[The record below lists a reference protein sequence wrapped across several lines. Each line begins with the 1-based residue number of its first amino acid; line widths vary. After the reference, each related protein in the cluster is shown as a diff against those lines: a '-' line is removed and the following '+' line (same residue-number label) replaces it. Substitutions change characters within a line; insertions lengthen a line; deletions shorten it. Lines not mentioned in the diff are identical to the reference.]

1 MNNSEASA
9 ALPVII
15 RPRRFVDNRGWFS
28 ETYNEGRL
36 IEIGIHHPF
45 VQDNQSCSTRAGTLR
60 GLHFQVPPASQ
71 AKLITVLCG
80 SILDVAVDIR
90 HGSPT
95 FGRHVSIKLSPDN
108 GDQFYVPSGFAHG
121 FLALE
126 DNTAVLY
133 KVSHPYAPAQ
143 ECGLRWNDPDLA
155 IAWPV
160 DDRDLV
166 ISDKDRKLPLVT
178 EFRSPFVYN
187 GRSLVAPSL
196 IEL

>member
-1 MNNSEASA
+1 MNNSEASV

-15 RPRRFVDNRGWFS
+15 RPKRFVDNRGWFS

-36 IEIGIHHPF
+36 IEIGISHRF

-71 AKLITVLCG
+71 AKLVTVLRG
-80 SILDVAVDIR
+80 RILDIAVDIR

-95 FGRHVSIKLSPDN
+95 FGRHVSVELSPQN

-126 DNTAVLY
+126 DDTVVLY
-133 KVSHPYAPAQ
+133 KVSHPFAP
-143 ECGLRWNDPDLA
+143 EHESGLRWNDPDLA

-160 DDRDLV
+160 DERDVV
-166 ISDKDRKLPLVT
+166 ISEKDRKLPLVT
-178 EFRSPFVYN
+178 EFISPFAYN
-187 GRSLVAPSL
+187 GRSLVPPSL
-196 IEL
+196 TQL

>member
-9 ALPVII
+9 ALPLII
-15 RPRRFVDNRGWFS
+15 RPKRFVDNRGWFS

-45 VQDNQSCSTRAGTLR
+45 VQDNQSCSTRSGTLR
-60 GLHFQVPPASQ
+60 GIHFQVPPAAQ
-71 AKLITVLCG
+71 AKLITVLQG
-80 SILDVAVDIR
+80 RILDVAVDIR

-95 FGRHVSIKLSPDN
+95 FGRHVSVILSPHA

-121 FLALE
+121 FLSLE
-126 DNTAVLY
+126 DNTIVMY
-133 KVSHPYAPAQ
+133 KVSHPYAPKQ

-160 DDRDLV
+160 DERDLV

-178 EFRSPFVYN
+178 EFRSPFAYN
-187 GRSLVAPSL
+187 GRPLVPPSL
-196 IEL
+196 TEL